1 MFKLFLSLIA
11 VLMVFISSFGTLH
24 VQAQQLNK
32 FDEDASNELLLS
44 ANAAYSSLVYGMVEH
59 VSDGDTIVVRTKS
72 GEKLKVRFYAI
83 DAPEKAQPYG
93 PQSTGILKN
102 LVLNRYIAL
111 DVINTDRYGR
121 QVAVVYLDR
130 QDINAEMI
138 KLGAA
143 WHYRYYDKSS
153 NYNYYERLEQ
163 EARANRR
170 GLWNRDYPTPPWD
183 YRKMMR
189 QQNGK

>member
-1 MFKLFLSLIA
+1 MIKSLGYA
-11 VLMVFISSFGTLH
+11 LVVLMVYLSSFGMPY
-24 VQAQQLNK
+24 VQAQQFNK
-32 FDEDASNELLLS
+32 YDVGVPNELKLS
-44 ANAAYSSLVYGMVEH
+44 ANAAYSNLVYGMVEH

-102 LVLNRYIAL
+102 LVLNQYIAL

-183 YRKMMR
+183 YRKIMR